1 MKTEKTVVS
10 YTVQAELSDYD
21 VLHVLEI
28 ANRCGWAVAEW
39 ALRKCVP
46 GMSVSAAFDFVR
58 DIMDNR
64 QTTGV

>member
-21 VLHVLEI
+21 VRHVLEI
-28 ANRCGWAVAEW
+28 ANRCGGAVATW

-58 DIMDNR
+58 DIRDNR
-64 QTTGV
+64 QTTDV